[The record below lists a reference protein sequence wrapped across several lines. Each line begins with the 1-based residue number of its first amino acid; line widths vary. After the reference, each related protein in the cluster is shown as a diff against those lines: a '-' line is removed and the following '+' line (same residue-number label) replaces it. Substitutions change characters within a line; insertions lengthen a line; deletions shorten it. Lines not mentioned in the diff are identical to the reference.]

1 MEKLKNHF
9 KHLINLNFF
18 SFAPYK
24 HTQFIY
30 LTFGKVNNTLLYLF
44 NTLLYLPY
52 LMAIDLLP

>member
-1 MEKLKNHF
+1 MGRHAMYDAR
-9 KHLINLNFF
+9 NLNFF

-30 LTFGKVNNTLLYLF
+30 LTFCKVNNTLLYLF